1 MASHRL
7 LKNRTAMIALYLV
20 VVGVVGYAVT
30 VPLTWQ
36 LEGYFNFE
44 KTWGLTSVLLA
55 LGFVGL
61 HVLFLWPIRK
71 PSAAGASRPL
81 WVSLVVAGLLI
92 GVLGAAGV
100 LAASHA
106 VYATTDNDVPS
117 DSFVMWGTLG
127 VGVGGWIIATP
138 LLIAFTKRGRPESV
152 VQRIA
157 ARLFV
162 GTIIEAAAII
172 PLDALVRRKE
182 DCVCAT
188 GTYLGLTLCG
198 AVGLFVLG
206 PAVLLPVLA
215 RRRKRWYAGHCEVC
229 GYDMSRT
236 KAVDRCPE
244 CGSGWKAA

>member
-1 MASHRL
+1 MVSHKL
-7 LKNRTAMIALYLV
+7 LKNRTAMIALYLAA
-20 VVGVVGYAVT
+20 VGVVGYAVT
-30 VPLTWQ
+30 VPITWQ
-36 LEGYFNFE
+36 VESALNIDES
-44 KTWGLTSVLLA
+44 WGVVSMGIALLYVA
-55 LGFVGL
+55 L

-71 PSAAGASRPL
+71 PGAAGTPRPL
-81 WVSLVVAGLLI
+81 WVSLTVAGLLI
-92 GVLGAAGV
+92 GVLVAGAA
-100 LAASHA
+100 LAAAHTVFTIVEESIPDDG
-106 VYATTDNDVPS
+106 VVW
-117 DSFVMWGTLG
+117 WGIFG
-127 VGVGGWIIATP
+127 VGVAGWIVATP

-162 GTIIEAAAII
+162 GTIVEAAAII

-236 KAVDRCPE
+236 KALDRCPE